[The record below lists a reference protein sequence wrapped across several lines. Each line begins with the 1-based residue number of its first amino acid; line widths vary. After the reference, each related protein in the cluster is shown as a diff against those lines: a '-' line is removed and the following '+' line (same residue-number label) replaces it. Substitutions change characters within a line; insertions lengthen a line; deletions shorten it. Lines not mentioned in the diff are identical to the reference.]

1 MIIPSTFFIAIGLM
15 GYGWSSQVH
24 NPWVAPVI
32 FFGAMSFGSSMASTT
47 AITFAVD
54 SYKVFAAESLVSFNF

>member
-32 FFGAMSFGSSMASTT
+32 FFGAMSLVVLWRQPQQLLLLLTLQSFRCRIFGV
-47 AITFAVD
+47 I
-54 SYKVFAAESLVSFNF
+54 

>member
-54 SYKVFAAESLVSFNF
+54 S